1 MFSSIPRRGQ
11 RKPTAMSLENY
22 APLLCAGLAGGAAAL
37 ALSALLR
44 SPVPCAIT
52 TKQACPAGGHYQ
64 QAIASNGQLFVSGLL
79 PITSQGVKLAESSF
93 ADQVQ
98 AVLANLDAIL
108 EAAGTNR
115 DRLISCRVYI
125 DDLGAW
131 GEFNKL
137 YAAWLG
143 KHKPARCV
151 VPVPHLHYG
160 LKLELEAVAA
170 L

>member
-1 MFSSIPRRGQ
+1 
-11 RKPTAMSLENY
+11 MSLDKY

-37 ALSALLR
+37 ALASLLR
-44 SPVPCAIT
+44 SPAPRPVT
-52 TKQACPAGGHYQ
+52 TKQASPAGGHYS
-64 QAIASNGQLFVSGLL
+64 QAVAHNGRLFVSGLL
-79 PITSQGVKLAESSF
+79 PITNQGVKLAESTF

-108 EAAGTNR
+108 IAAGTSR
-115 DRLISCRVYI
+115 DRLISCRVYV
-125 DDLGAW
+125 DDLEAW
-131 GEFNKL
+131 GAFNKL
-137 YAAWLG
+137 YGAWLG
-143 KHKPARCV
+143 EHKPARCV